1 MKTKAKCWCYLILF
15 FIIVHV
21 ITSYFTVMLNIS
33 DLICQMTS
41 WKILII
47 FSTFLLILWKFH
59 QNYYKQLKVCDISS
73 MNQSKVNYIMDQSC
87 DCLVNIT

>member
-1 MKTKAKCWCYLILF
+1 MLVLSHFVLYYCSCNHFIFYCNVQHLRSYLPDDELENF
-15 FIIVHV
+15 N
-21 ITSYFTVMLNIS
+21 Y
-33 DLICQMTS
+33 
-41 WKILII
+41 
-47 FSTFLLILWKFH
+47 FSTFLLIFWKFH